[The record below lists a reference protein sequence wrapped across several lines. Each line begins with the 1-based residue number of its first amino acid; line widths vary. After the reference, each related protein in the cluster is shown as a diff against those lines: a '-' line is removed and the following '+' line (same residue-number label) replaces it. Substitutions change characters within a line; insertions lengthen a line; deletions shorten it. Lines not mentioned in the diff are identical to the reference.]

1 MVQPRLRG
9 LKLYDQKLV
18 VKDNKKITD
27 EVLLDFLKGL
37 EEVYEYYLRQ
47 KEVKLIRNLL
57 LLNEVYNS
65 IAEVKRILRIRKFG
79 IIE

>member
-1 MVQPRLRG
+1 
-9 LKLYDQKLV
+9 LYDQKLV
-18 VKDNKKITD
+18 VKDNEKITD

-47 KEVKLIRNLL
+47 KEVKAIRNLL

-79 IIE
+79 ITE

>member
-1 MVQPRLRG
+1 M
-9 LKLYDQKLV
+9 YDQKLV
-18 VKDNKKITD
+18 VKDNKKTTD

-37 EEVYEYYLRQ
+37 EEVYEYCLRQ
-47 KEVKLIRNLL
+47 KEVKVIRNLL

-79 IIE
+79 ITE

>member
-1 MVQPRLRG
+1 M
-9 LKLYDQKLV
+9 YDQKLI
-18 VKDNKKITD
+18 VKDNKKIAD

-47 KEVKLIRNLL
+47 KEVKAIRNLL

-65 IAEVKRILRIRKFG
+65 IAEVKRILRIREFG
-79 IIE
+79 ITE